1 MKPRFALSIIL
12 MVFCLPQYAKQ
23 RNSSRDNQSHIISI
37 LDSLHG
43 KTCCKVKDSLQT
55 KDSWRNISNYL
66 RLDFFATLHAYY
78 FIHARDLSSEQS
90 SVYGYYNFSILDRFQ
105 ARHLAINLAMNNE
118 LGYRK
123 YIDSIACKNEDL
135 WVFKTDLLSTLRKG
149 LKFSLS
155 YQIKSQL
162 WNTWLY
168 HYDAA
173 NQLQRTLYAGF
184 YSPGYVNY
192 SAGLTYLFW
201 KNCQLQFGLLSAQM
215 TFIKNT
221 KIFETR
227 AQHQLYGLERSS
239 PKQTKWGW
247 CLQTNIPTHKI
258 RKRWY
263 WDHSHRFFYQ
273 HGEISQKSNWTIE
286 SQNGIYFLFLKYLRL
301 GVLSRMN
308 YDKVISDKVYIS
320 NTLLFGFYLSNKL

>member
-1 MKPRFALSIIL
+1 MNLSCCITILYVLICFPIHAQRKTFLMKDTVPMNAAKPL
-12 MVFCLPQYAKQ
+12 LP
-23 RNSSRDNQSHIISI
+23 
-37 LDSLHG
+37 
-43 KTCCKVKDSLQT
+43 T
-55 KDSWRNISNYL
+55 KNSWRSVTNYL
-66 RLDFFATLHAYY
+66 RIDFFATVNASY
-78 FIHARDLSSEQS
+78 FIHAQDARTEKSN
-90 SVYGYYNFSILDRFQ
+90 VYGYYNFSVLDQLKAKRFSI
-105 ARHLAINLAMNNE
+105 HISMNNE

-123 YIDSIACKNEDL
+123 YIDSIVCKNEDL
-135 WVFKTDLLSTLRKG
+135 WVCKTDILSPLNKNWK
-149 LKFSLS
+149 LSIS

-162 WNTWLY
+162 WNTWTY
-168 HYDAA
+168 SYDSA
-173 NQLQRTLYAGF
+173 NRLQRSLYAGF

-192 SAGLTYLFW
+192 AAGFTYLFW
-201 KNCQLQFGLLSAQM
+201 KNCQLQLGLLSAQ
-215 TFIKNT
+215 TTRITNT

-227 AQHQLYGLERSS
+227 SQHQLYGLERSS

-258 RKRWY
+258 RQRWY

-273 HGEISQKSNWTIE
+273 HGEINQKSNWTIE

-308 YDKVISDKVYIS
+308 YDKMISEKVYIS